1 MRPLAGR
8 FFFAYSCLL
17 GRIIFDMIKTTILLG
32 GGASAA
38 EGAPVQNLLFK
49 KYFKALREKKN
60 YSDGKR
66 VSELCAYF
74 KQMFFIDV
82 LHDDL
87 DAIEF
92 PTFEEAIGLLDLAV
106 RKRQSFKDFDL
117 ESIAKSSNR
126 IGFIRQYLVLL
137 MAEVLEDKTAAVKGL
152 HRVLVDRLSALGC
165 LNDTIFLSTNY
176 DVLIDQ
182 ALIVRN
188 DIAVDYG
195 IDFINYQSP
204 ALHNKPVINLYKV
217 HGSLNWSYCPTCNTL
232 QLIDYQQ
239 GLLRLHTELS
249 QALCANCQSIK
260 IPVIVPPTFFKD
272 MSNNYINMVWHKT
285 EACLRKS
292 SHIIFCGYS
301 FPDADMH
308 IKYLLKRIQT
318 NRSDRLRITVI
329 NNYPG
334 KKQEK
339 IDEEQKR
346 YTRFLGTNICYT
358 DKTFEDFCRQPEK
371 FL

>member
-1 MRPLAGR
+1 
-8 FFFAYSCLL
+8 
-17 GRIIFDMIKTTILLG
+17 MIKTTILLG

-38 EGAPVQNLLFK
+38 EGAPVQSMLFK
-49 KYFKALREKKN
+49 KYFKELRDKNN
-60 YSDGKR
+60 YSDVKR

-74 KQMFFIDV
+74 KQIFFIDV

-87 DAIEF
+87 DTINF

-117 ESIAKSSNR
+117 ENLAKGSNR

-137 MAEVLEDKTAAVKGL
+137 MAEVLEDKTSDVQGL
-152 HRVLVDRLSALGC
+152 HRGLVDRLSELDC
-165 LNDTIFLSTNY
+165 LTDMIFLSTNY

-182 ALIVRN
+182 ALTSRD

-195 IDFINYQSP
+195 IDFTNYISP
-204 ALHNKPVINLYKV
+204 VYLQQLNKPIVNLYKV
-217 HGSLNWSYCPTCNTL
+217 HGSLNWSYCPTCNAL
-232 QLIDYQQ
+232 KLINYQQ
-239 GLLRLHTELS
+239 GILRLLTDPS
-249 QALCANCQSIK
+249 QALCATCQSIK
-260 IPVIVPPTFFKD
+260 TPVIVPPTFFKD
-272 MSNNYINMVWHKT
+272 MSNSFLNIVWHKT
-285 EACLRKS
+285 EISLRDTE
-292 SHIIFCGYS
+292 HLIFCGYS

-308 IKYLLKRIQT
+308 IKYLIKRIQT
-318 NRSDRLRITVI
+318 NRNDRLRITVI

-339 IDEEQKR
+339 IDEEKKR
-346 YTRFLGTNICYT
+346 YSRFLGTNILFT
-358 DKTFEDFCRQPEK
+358 NDTFEDFCKQPEK